1 MKKLLITLLLIS
13 PFSFADEDIVYL
25 ACTVPKVS
33 DERVIRFDID
43 LGENLTNLHSPDLGS
58 IYGMQ
63 TRTTESLILINTDTT
78 PIVISRST
86 LQGNFGDARMICK
99 VVDPVTTENKI

>member
-1 MKKLLITLLLIS
+1 MKKLLISLLLVS
-13 PFSFADEDIVYL
+13 PFSFAVEDIVYL
-25 ACTVPKVS
+25 ACTVPKV

-43 LGENLTNLHSPDLGS
+43 LDENLTNLHSPDLGS

-86 LQGNFGDARMICK
+86 LQGNFGNGRIICK